1 MFTVL
6 PHNFTIGFTRNILLV
21 VAASIPTAII
31 VHTAMLFMDIDV
43 TTVLYMIRTG
53 KHRGVALSI
62 ELL

>member
-31 VHTAMLFMDIDV
+31 VHTAMLFMDIV